1 MYTGTTRI
9 EYVVLRVSVDPP
21 STSGSGVDL
30 SLFDS
35 GLVTFVTRLCSVLV
49 TVYDASLDVKRLNFM
64 VGKVKRIVGVGDQ

>member
-1 MYTGTTRI
+1 M
-9 EYVVLRVSVDPP
+9 
-21 STSGSGVDL
+21 
-30 SLFDS
+30 FDS